1 MPLPQLNLRDLRR
14 SDLPEGRYDLNRS
27 PVRIG
32 RGPRCEIRLHTDR
45 IADVQVILRREG
57 DRWLIHPVG
66 PPEGSILNGL
76 PMTEAAWLDYGTTL
90 LIGHVEIKLNHAESG
105 LIEQVAVIAPE
116 AFVEPMT
123 PEPEREPEFVLDIP
137 EVVAEI
143 VAEEP
148 DPVVLEVAEFVAE
161 EMPESLVLE
170 PEPVV
175 MSAPEPVEHLLPAYL
190 SAVSSIHHRLPNL
203 AAPVA
208 PTPVVGLAETFTSA
222 DIRRP
227 TPRLN
232 THRTNVPAMDGRESL
247 DQWANDFSRRYRT
260 TKSRNLDSSSDL
272 SAGMAYQPRP
282 IPTMLRSSHVANLE
296 VSRFIEPDPE
306 IRATVEASTFVEIPE
321 SVVQPTVLI
330 PVSAIVECLTQV
342 DTNDFQDDQT
352 TAVVTDLFEPDE
364 VDGDDP
370 EVIAYS
376 SYTTEE
382 MAVLEDLTDDFHE
395 TDSDYDQS

>member
-90 LIGHVEIKLNHAESG
+90 LIGHVEIKLNDAESG

-116 AFVEPMT
+116 AVVEPMT
-123 PEPEREPEFVLDIP
+123 PEPEPELECEPELVPDIP
-137 EVVAEI
+137 EFVAEI

-148 DPVVLEVAEFVAE
+148 DPVVFEVAETVAD
-161 EMPESLVLE
+161 EMPESVVLE

-175 MSAPEPVEHLLPAYL
+175 MSAPEPVEHVLPAYL
-190 SAVSSIHHRLPNL
+190 SAVSSTHHRLPNL

-208 PTPVVGLAETFTSA
+208 PTPVMGLAETFTSA

-260 TKSRNLDSSSDL
+260 TKSRNLDSTSDL

-306 IRATVEASTFVEIPE
+306 ITATVEA
-321 SVVQPTVLI
+321 
-330 PVSAIVECLTQV
+330 
-342 DTNDFQDDQT
+342 
-352 TAVVTDLFEPDE
+352 
-364 VDGDDP
+364 
-370 EVIAYS
+370 
-376 SYTTEE
+376 
-382 MAVLEDLTDDFHE
+382 
-395 TDSDYDQS
+395 

>member
-105 LIEQVAVIAPE
+105 LIEPAAVITPE
-116 AFVEPMT
+116 AVVEPMT
-123 PEPEREPEFVLDIP
+123 PEPEREPEFVPHIP

-148 DPVVLEVAEFVAE
+148 DPVVLEVAEIVADD
-161 EMPESLVLE
+161 MPESVVLE

-175 MSAPEPVEHLLPAYL
+175 MSAPSLWSTFCPLIYQLFRQFIIDFRIWLHRSPQLPWWDLRKRSLQQIFAGRRLGSIRTGRMLRRWMVARAWTNGPTIFRDVTEPPSLGI
-190 SAVSSIHHRLPNL
+190 SIL
-203 AAPVA
+203 
-208 PTPVVGLAETFTSA
+208 
-222 DIRRP
+222 
-227 TPRLN
+227 
-232 THRTNVPAMDGRESL
+232 HRTFLPVWPISQGRSRPCSGRAMSPIWKSPDSL
-247 DQWANDFSRRYRT
+247 SQILKSEPLWKPQHSLRFLNRLFSQQ
-260 TKSRNLDSSSDL
+260 L
-272 SAGMAYQPRP
+272 
-282 IPTMLRSSHVANLE
+282 
-296 VSRFIEPDPE
+296 
-306 IRATVEASTFVEIPE
+306 
-321 SVVQPTVLI
+321 
-330 PVSAIVECLTQV
+330 
-342 DTNDFQDDQT
+342 
-352 TAVVTDLFEPDE
+352 
-364 VDGDDP
+364 
-370 EVIAYS
+370 
-376 SYTTEE
+376 
-382 MAVLEDLTDDFHE
+382 
-395 TDSDYDQS
+395 